1 VDGDSASSTEVYA
14 LVSALA
20 GLPLRQD
27 LAVTGSMNQQG
38 DIQAIGGVNEK
49 IEGFFDVCRIK
60 GLTGS
65 QGVLIPAANIEDLML
80 RDDVLDAVAAK
91 QFHVWPVE
99 KVEQGIEILTG
110 MPAGHRNGD
119 GSFEKQTVFGLVD
132 QRLAD
137 MAKKLKEFE

>member
-1 VDGDSASSTEVYA
+1 
-14 LVSALA
+14 
-20 GLPLRQD
+20 
-27 LAVTGSMNQQG
+27 
-38 DIQAIGGVNEK
+38 
-49 IEGFFDVCRIK
+49 
-60 GLTGS
+60 
-65 QGVLIPAANIEDLML
+65 ML